1 MTPRYHWLALYSL
14 LLAAATAGWLA
25 AALDEAAF
33 PAWWVTGLLVVCCLL
48 VWRFG
53 VPVPRVGLSSMER
66 VPQIGMLLVL
76 DPPVAAGI
84 CATASLIWPLI
95 SRHYSHGSARAAV
108 LRALHNAAM
117 TGLMLLL
124 AGEVYLATG
133 GRHPLGVPT
142 LRDVGPLAAM
152 ALSAQIV
159 NVALLATYFRLDGR
173 EVRRIIRPVY
183 TLVDLVFV
191 PAGVLAAVLY
201 NTAAPATFA
210 LFVVL
215 MALFVLSF
223 SGFARSLSAS
233 DAEGGAL
240 ARLAGPARALRGAR
254 RIDELGER
262 ILKEVRTLFRFD
274 EFWLAMVDT
283 ERGTLDLR
291 VQERHG
297 ERQSGRAGPPLD
309 HGPLGWAAR
318 HGEAVLV
325 ESWQRAPES
334 LLAAAIAAGVGEG
347 AMIIVPLRDDD
358 RRVIA
363 VLAVRHARP
372 GAYSDADLNLMQ
384 RLAEQLAPAVAD
396 ARAFED
402 LEDYRKHLEQRVTER
417 TRELDRANQEKERLI
432 DALGERSRRLE
443 RESQEDPL
451 TSIANRRAFAR
462 RLEAE
467 IEVARAMN
475 QPLTVAVADLDHFK
489 IVNDRM
495 GHRVGDE
502 VLRSSATLMQRQC
515 RPVDLVARIGGE
527 EFALILPG
535 LDHMAAMTFCEELRG
550 LIESHPW
557 SAVHPGLRVTMSI
570 GIAQWDGA
578 CGADELVH
586 AADTRLYSAK
596 HAGRNRVA

>member
-14 LLAAATAGWLA
+14 LLAIATAGWLV
-25 AALDEAAF
+25 AALTDAAF
-33 PAWWVTGLLVVCCLL
+33 PSWWAVALLIGGCLL
-48 VWRFG
+48 VWQFG

-66 VPQIGMLLVL
+66 VPQIGMLLAL
-76 DPPVAAGI
+76 DPPVAAAI
-84 CATASLIWPLI
+84 CAAASLLWPLI
-95 SRHYSHGSARAAV
+95 SRRYSHGSTRAAL
-108 LRALHNAAM
+108 LRAVHNAAM

-124 AGEVYLATG
+124 AGEAYLAAG

-142 LRDVGPLAAM
+142 LGDVGPLVAM
-152 ALSAQIV
+152 ALTAQVV
-159 NVALLATYFRLDGR
+159 NVALLATYFKLDGR

-201 NTAAPATFA
+201 NTVAPATFA
-210 LFVVL
+210 LFVLL
-215 MALFVLSF
+215 MALTVLSF
-223 SGFARSLSAS
+223 SGFGNALGGA
-233 DAEGGAL
+233 AEGGAL
-240 ARLAGPARALRGAR
+240 ARFAGPARALHGAR

-262 ILKEVRTLFRFD
+262 VLKEVRTLFRFD
-274 EFWLAMVDT
+274 EFWLAMVDAD
-283 ERGTLDLR
+283 RGTLDLR

-297 ERQSGRAGPPLD
+297 ERQSGRAGPLD
-309 HGPLGWAAR
+309 HGPLGWAVR

-325 ESWQRAPES
+325 ENWLRAPES

-358 RRVIA
+358 GRVIA
-363 VLAVRHARP
+363 VLGVRHARP
-372 GAYSDADLNLMQ
+372 GAYSDADLHLMQ

-402 LEDYRKHLEQRVTER
+402 LEDYRRHLEQRVAER
-417 TRELDRANQEKERLI
+417 TRELDRVNQENERLI

-451 TSIANRRAFAR
+451 TAIANRRAFGR

-502 VLRSSATLMQRQC
+502 VLRTSATLMQRQC

-535 LDHMAAMTFCEELRG
+535 LDHMAAMAFCEELRG

-557 SAVHPGLRVTMSI
+557 TTVHPGLHVTMSI
-570 GIAQWDGA
+570 GIAEWDGA

>member
-1 MTPRYHWLALYSL
+1 MTPRYHWLAIYSL
-14 LLAAATAGWLA
+14 LLATATAGWLA
-25 AALDEAAF
+25 AALTDASF
-33 PAWWVTGLLVVCCLL
+33 PPWWIVGLLVACCLL
-48 VWRFG
+48 VWQFG

-76 DPPVAAGI
+76 DPPVAAAI
-84 CATASLIWPLI
+84 CALASLLWPLI
-95 SRHYSHGSARAAV
+95 SRRYSHGSARAAV
-108 LRALHNAAM
+108 LRAVHNAAM

-124 AGEVYLATG
+124 AGEVYLAAG

-142 LRDVGPLAAM
+142 LGDVGPLAAM
-152 ALSAQIV
+152 ALTAQAV

-173 EVRRIIRPVY
+173 EVRRIIRPIY

-210 LFVVL
+210 LFVAL
-215 MALFVLSF
+215 MALTVISF
-223 SGFARSLSAS
+223 SGFGNALSAA

-240 ARLAGPARALRGAR
+240 ARLADPVRPLRGAR

-274 EFWLAMVDT
+274 EFWLAMVDA

-297 ERQSGRAGPPLD
+297 ERQSGRTAPFD
-309 HGPLGWAAR
+309 HGPLAWVAR
-318 HGEAVLV
+318 NGEAVLV
-325 ESWQRAPES
+325 ENWQRAPES
-334 LLAAAIAAGVGEG
+334 LLAAAIAGGVGEG
-347 AMIIVPLRDDD
+347 AMIIVPLRDDG
-358 RRVIA
+358 RVIA
-363 VLAVRHARP
+363 VLGVRHARP

-402 LEDYRKHLEQRVTER
+402 LENYRRHLEQRVTDR

-451 TSIANRRAFAR
+451 TAIANRRAFAR

-467 IEVARAMN
+467 IEVARAMD

-557 SAVHPGLRVTMSI
+557 PAVHAGLRVTMSI
-570 GIAQWDGA
+570 GIAQWDGN

>member
-14 LLAAATAGWLA
+14 LLATATAGWLVA
-25 AALDEAAF
+25 VLDEAAF
-33 PAWWVTGLLVVCCLL
+33 PPWWVVGILVACCLL
-48 VWRFG
+48 VWQFG

-76 DPPVAAGI
+76 DPPVAAAI
-84 CATASLIWPLI
+84 CATASLLWPLI
-95 SRHYSHGSARAAV
+95 SRRYSHGSARAAV
-108 LRALHNAAM
+108 LRAVHNAAM

-124 AGEVYLATG
+124 AGEVYLAAG

-142 LRDVGPLAAM
+142 LRDIGPLGAM
-152 ALSAQIV
+152 ALTAQIV

-223 SGFARSLSAS
+223 SGFGNALSAA
-233 DAEGGAL
+233 DTEGGAL
-240 ARLAGPARALRGAR
+240 ARLAGPARTLRGAR

-283 ERGTLDLR
+283 ERGTLELR

-297 ERQSGRAGPPLD
+297 ERQSARLRPPLD

-318 HGEAVLV
+318 YGEAVLV
-325 ESWQRAPES
+325 ENWQRAPES

-358 RRVIA
+358 GRVIA
-363 VLAVRHARP
+363 VLGVRHARP

-384 RLAEQLAPAVAD
+384 RLAQQLAPAVAD

-402 LEDYRKHLEQRVTER
+402 LEDYRRHLEHRVTER

-451 TSIANRRAFAR
+451 TAIANRRAFAR

-475 QPLTVAVADLDHFK
+475 QPLTLAVADLDHFK

-535 LDHMAAMTFCEELRG
+535 LDHVAAMTFCEELRG
-550 LIESHPW
+550 LIESYPW
-557 SAVHPGLRVTMSI
+557 PAVHPGLRVTMSI
-570 GIAQWDGA
+570 GIAQWDGT